1 MNTVEKKIYK
11 HVENSLKAYKIP
23 YDKVK
28 TYTDS
33 FIAHTKY
40 GDWRITP
47 DHTSRSKLVTI
58 FTRFD
63 DVDNIDKNEFRGF
76 YYSSFSGKLNFLYF
90 DENIK
95 TMFSEFDNL
104 CSIVA

>member
-11 HVENSLKAYKIP
+11 HVENFLKTYKIP
-23 YDKVK
+23 YEKVK
-28 TYTDS
+28 TYTDG

-63 DVDNIDKNEFRGF
+63 DVENIDKNEFSDF
-76 YYSSFSGKLNFLYF
+76 HYNSFSGKLNFHYF
-90 DENIK
+90 NENME